1 MSFFFLRLPIL
12 VLLGLAMA
20 RISATALKPLFYGF
34 DFGTSGVRC
43 CLLDSVKAVVHS
55 DSLSWSDICTT
66 EANINAV
73 DSWEIAIDQLLERTP
88 LILREF
94 VERICISGTSSSALI
109 YDMESKSI
117 SRQPRMYDFNV
128 LQQNSS
134 EVYGEEAMHVIR
146 LVCPEGSAA
155 NAPTSTLAKVI
166 SWNFEKPFSA
176 SERLVHQADY
186 LIHYITAFPT
196 TSPNKDRFKS
206 DWHNVL
212 KLGYN
217 VRTLEYP
224 NWMTNLLLEQGIL
237 SSFIP
242 QVQAPG
248 CSVSAINSRLTNMG
262 YSELCEVV
270 AGDKAEYESTMLIKR
285 AMYDH

>member
-1 MSFFFLRLPIL
+1 
-12 VLLGLAMA
+12 MA
-20 RISATALKPLFYGF
+20 RVSAKTLTPLFYGF

-66 EANINAV
+66 ETNINAV
-73 DSWEIAIDQLLERTP
+73 DSWEIAMDQLLARTP

-94 VERICISGTSSSALI
+94 VERICVSGTSSSALI
-109 YDMESKSI
+109 YDMESKSV

-128 LQQNSS
+128 LQQNSAD
-134 EVYGEEAMHVIR
+134 VYGEEAMNVIR

-155 NAPTSTLAKVI
+155 NAPTSTLAKAI
-166 SWNFEKPFSA
+166 SWNLEKPFSA

-212 KLGYN
+212 KLGFN

-242 QVQAPG
+242 EVQAPG
-248 CSVSAINSRLTNMG
+248 CSVSVINSRLTNMG

-270 AGDKAEYESTMLIKR
+270 AGDSAECESSMLIKR
-285 AMYDH
+285 TMYDH